1 MNVFQKFRCLK
12 FYQKWRMSEK
22 TDDVVGQEELV
33 DGGAAVAAFASLQ
46 HFKNTQI
53 DANPNKLKDSH

>member
-1 MNVFQKFRCLK
+1 
-12 FYQKWRMSEK
+12 MSEK

-33 DGGAAVAAFASLQ
+33 DGGATVAAFASLQ
-46 HFKNTQI
+46 HFKNAQI

>member
-1 MNVFQKFRCLK
+1 
-12 FYQKWRMSEK
+12 MSEK
-22 TDDVVGQEELV
+22 ADDIVGQEELV

-46 HFKNTQI
+46 HFENTQI